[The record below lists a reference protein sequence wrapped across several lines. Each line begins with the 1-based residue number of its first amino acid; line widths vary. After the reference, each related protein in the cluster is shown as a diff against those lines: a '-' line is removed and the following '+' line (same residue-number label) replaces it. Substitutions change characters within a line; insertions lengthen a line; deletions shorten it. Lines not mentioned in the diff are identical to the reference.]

1 MKKGKFRFTVVTLV
15 VLAIVYYLVP
25 LVWPN
30 MAGKGFTSK
39 QLNLG
44 LDLQGGMRLVLG
56 VDSEAAGISKEQE
69 DQVVETSL
77 EIIRNRVDEFGVTE
91 PVIQR
96 VGSNRIAVS
105 LPGVK
110 DFDRA
115 EKLIGK
121 TALLEFKLLGSGEAL
136 SDVIGKIDNYLQ
148 KNKKDFPELTK
159 KFVGEEK
166 SLAESVLDDGK
177 EKEKES
183 ESRYSKLFSVLVN
196 YQGANNLIV
205 VQENV
210 ELLKK
215 VLAVKKIAGLL
226 PSEYSFNL
234 GKTTLDKNDV
244 PIYTP
249 LFFLQKRV
257 QLSGKYLKSADVR
270 VGQEMGGIQTN
281 EPYVSL
287 EFDSEGAKKFANI
300 TSDNLHKRLAI
311 VLDDIVYMAPTINSR
326 IADGKAS
333 ITGSMNME
341 EVQNLVI
348 VLRAGNLPAPVTILE
363 RRSVGPTLG
372 ADSIKAG
379 FLAGVLGLSAILLFM
394 IFYYRLSGILA
405 IIAVAANILFILAAL
420 TMFSATLTMPGI
432 AGIVLTIG
440 MAVDGCVLI
449 FERIREELD
458 LERPVSSAISSGFQK
473 AFWIIMDANVTTLI
487 TAAVLY
493 KFGSGPIR
501 GFAVTLSIGIVGSLF
516 STLILVKLFFERV
529 IRDRAVKKLSI

>member
-15 VLAIVYYLVP
+15 ILAIVYYLVP

-30 MAGKGFTSK
+30 VAGKGFTSK

-56 VDSEAAGISKEQE
+56 VDSKAAGISKEQE

-110 DFDRA
+110 DFNRA
-115 EKLIGK
+115 EQLIGK
-121 TALLEFKLLGSGEAL
+121 TALLEFKLLGSSESLAK
-136 SDVIGKIDNYLQ
+136 VISAIDAYLQ
-148 KNKKDFPELTK
+148 KNSQKFPELSAKIAT
-159 KFVGEEK
+159 EDEN
-166 SLAESVLDDGK
+166 LAESVLDDPK
-177 EKEKES
+177 EKKAQDGKNEN
-183 ESRYSKLFSVLVN
+183 LFSALIN
-196 YQGANNLIV
+196 YQGSNNLIV
-205 VQENV
+205 AQENV

-215 VLAVKKIAGLL
+215 IVASNEVAKLL

-234 GKTTLDKNDV
+234 GKVYLDKNGV
-244 PIYTP
+244 PLYTP
-249 LFFLQKRV
+249 LFFLQKKV
-257 QLSGKYLKSADVR
+257 QLSGKYLQSADVR
-270 VGQEMGGIQTN
+270 VGQDVGGIQTN

-300 TSDNLHKRLAI
+300 TADNLHKRLAI
-311 VLDDIVYMAPTINSR
+311 VLDDVVYMAPTINSR

-333 ITGSMNME
+333 ITGSMSME

-348 VLRAGNLPAPVTILE
+348 VLRAGNLPAPVSILE

-379 FLAGVLGLSAILLFM
+379 FMAGLLGLAAILLFM

-405 IIAVAANILFILAAL
+405 IVAVAANILFILAAL

-458 LERPVSSAISSGFQK
+458 LERPVSSAISAGFQK

-493 KFGSGPIR
+493 KFGSGPIVDLQPKNLR
-501 GFAVTLSIGIVGSLF
+501 CKSPS
-516 STLILVKLFFERV
+516 R
-529 IRDRAVKKLSI
+529 

>member
-1 MKKGKFRFTVVTLV
+1 
-15 VLAIVYYLVP
+15 
-25 LVWPN
+25 
-30 MAGKGFTSK
+30 
-39 QLNLG
+39 
-44 LDLQGGMRLVLG
+44 MRIVLG
-56 VDSEAAGISKEQE
+56 VDSKGVELSKEQE
-69 DQVVETSL
+69 SRVMETTL

-110 DFDRA
+110 DFARA
-115 EKLIGK
+115 EELIGK
-121 TALLEFKLLGSGEAL
+121 TALLEFQLLGDGQALGET
-136 SDVIGKIDNYLQ
+136 IDKLNEFLQ
-148 KNKKDFPELTK
+148 KNSQKFPELTK
-159 KFVGEEK
+159 KFAESENN
-166 SLAESVLDDGK
+166 LAESVLDDGK
-177 EKEKES
+177 EKKDDES
-183 ESRYSKLFSVLVN
+183 QKNSQLFSALVN
-196 YQGANNLIV
+196 YQGMNNLV
-205 VQENV
+205 VAQENL
-210 ELLKK
+210 EIF
-215 VLAVKKIAGLL
+215 KKILANSAVQKLL

-234 GKTTLDKNDV
+234 GKTQYDANKIPL
-244 PIYTP
+244 YTP
-249 LFFLQKRV
+249 VFFLQKKV
-257 QLSGKYLKSADVR
+257 ELSGKYLQSADVR
-270 VGQEMGGIQTN
+270 VGQNVGGIQTN

-300 TSDNLHKRLAI
+300 TGDNIHKRLAI
-311 VLDDIVYMAPTINSR
+311 VLDGIVYMAPTINAR

-333 ITGSMNME
+333 ITGNMSME

-348 VLRAGNLPAPVTILE
+348 VLRAGNLPAPVKILE
-363 RRSVGPTLG
+363 RRTVGPTLG

-379 FLAGVLGLSAILLFM
+379 LLAGLLGLATILLFM
-394 IFYYRLSGILA
+394 IFYYKLSGILA
-405 IIAVAANILFILAAL
+405 IVAVVANILFILAAL
-420 TMFSATLTMPGI
+420 TMFSATLTMPGM

-458 LERPVSSAISSGFQK
+458 LERPISAAISAGFQK

-516 STLILVKLFFERV
+516 STLILVKLFFEKL
-529 IRDRAVKKLSI
+529 IQNKDVKKLSI

>member
-1 MKKGKFRFTVVTLV
+1 MKKGKFRFTVVAIV

-25 LVWPN
+25 LLFPN
-30 MAGKGFTSK
+30 VAGKGFTSK
-39 QLNLG
+39 KLNLG

-56 VDSEAAGISKEQE
+56 VDSESAGISKEQE
-69 DQVVETSL
+69 NQVVETSL

-91 PVIQR
+91 PLIQR

-110 DFDRA
+110 DFQRA
-115 EKLIGK
+115 ESLIGK
-121 TALLEFKLLGSGEAL
+121 TALLEFQLLGDSQELGNIIE
-136 SDVIGKIDNYLQ
+136 KIDNYLQ
-148 KNKKDFPELTK
+148 ANSQDFKELTDK
-159 KFVGEEK
+159 MVGEDE
-166 SLAESVLDDGK
+166 SLAESVLGDEQEEESQDD
-177 EKEKES
+177 
-183 ESRYSKLFSVLVN
+183 SKYKRLFSALVN
-196 YQGANNLIV
+196 YQGANNLV
-205 VQENV
+205 VAQENV

-215 VLAVKKIAGLL
+215 VLSNKKVAELL
-226 PSEYSFNL
+226 PSQYSFNL
-234 GKTTLDKNDV
+234 GKVQLDQND
-244 PIYTP
+244 IADYTP
-249 LFFLQKRV
+249 LFFLEKKV

-270 VGQEMGGIQTN
+270 VGQDVGGIQTN

-287 EFDSEGAKKFANI
+287 EFDSQGAKKFANI
-300 TSDNLHKRLAI
+300 TADNFHKRLAI
-311 VLDDIVYMAPTINSR
+311 VLDGIVYMAPTINSR

-333 ITGSMNME
+333 ITGSMSME

-379 FLAGVLGLSAILLFM
+379 FLAGVLGLAAILLFM
-394 IFYYRLSGILA
+394 IFYYKLSGILA
-405 IIAVAANILFILAAL
+405 IVAVVANILFILMSL
-420 TMFSATLTMPGI
+420 TMFCATLTMPGI

-458 LERPVSSAISSGFQK
+458 LDRPVSSAISSGFQK

-516 STLILVKLFFERV
+516 STLILVKLFFEKIVGDKALKR
-529 IRDRAVKKLSI
+529 LSI